1 MTINE
6 RIKSV
11 RKHERVNLTMEEF
24 GERLGV
30 SKSTISG
37 IESGYRGVT
46 SQMKTAIVREFHVN
60 PEWLQDEVG
69 DMFAGE
75 GRQGSIEALLST
87 VANAPDGSYIA
98 RMAAAL
104 SYLSA
109 DDWKH
114 LCEIAEKISA
124 ALPPADK

>member
-6 RIKSV
+6 RVKAV
-11 RKHERVNLTMEEF
+11 RKHKAVALTMDEF
-24 GERLGV
+24 GKRIGIGKSAV
-30 SKSTISG
+30 SQ
-37 IESGYRGVT
+37 IESGSCTV
-46 SQMKTAIVREFHVN
+46 SQQVKTAIVREFHVN

-69 DMFAGE
+69 DMFADGSN
-75 GRQGSIEALLST
+75 RGSIEALLST
-87 VANAPDGSYIA
+87 IANAPDGSYIA
-98 RMAAAL
+98 RMAEAL